1 MPERLSPAAFLS
13 LGPDVSPPRPLGQH
27 GRDFWNRVMAAYA
40 ITDVGGIELLCLAA
54 QAIDRAERCRMLI
67 DRDGELVTS
76 ASGVMRAHPL
86 IREELHARAFTAK
99 CIDRLGINK
108 ETVKP
113 MGRPP
118 LASSWQPSDYDE

>member
-1 MPERLSPAAFLS
+1 MPERLSSAFLS
-13 LGPDVSPPRPLGQH
+13 LGLDVAPPRPLGQH
-27 GRDFWNRVMAAYA
+27 GRDFWDRVMAAYA
-40 ITDVGGIELLCLAA
+40 IQDVGGIELLCLAA
-54 QAIDRAERCRMLI
+54 QSIDRAERCRVLI
-67 DRDGELVTS
+67 DRDGELTTTNG
-76 ASGVMRAHPL
+76 GVMRAHPL

-108 ETVKP
+108 EAVKP